1 MSLHI
6 NRFIDLIKAQES
18 RGGRDIVMSL
28 KDAKDL
34 HGDITKLLLVVEALR
49 EQQSAPKDDV
59 IKVEIDGGTFKSTQI
74 SS

>member
-18 RGGRDIVMSL
+18 RGGRDINMSL

-34 HGDITKLLLVVEALR
+34 HADITKLLLVLESLR
-49 EQQSAPKDDV
+49 QPSQAQEEV
-59 IKVEIDGGTFKSTQI
+59 IKVEITGGTF
-74 SS
+74 

>member
-34 HGDITKLLLVVEALR
+34 HSDITKLLLVVETLR
-49 EQQSAPKDDV
+49 ERQESQKEEV
-59 IKVEIDGGTFKSTQI
+59 IKVEITGGTF
-74 SS
+74 

>member
-18 RGGRDIVMSL
+18 RGGRDVTLPL

-34 HGDITKLLLVVEALR
+34 HADITKLLLTLEKLR
-49 EQQSAPKDDV
+49 EDQSKDNEIV
-59 IKVEIDGGTFKSTQI
+59 KVELTGGTF
-74 SS
+74 

>member
-18 RGGRDIVMSL
+18 RGGRDVTLPL

-34 HGDITKLLLVVEALR
+34 HADITKLLLTLEKLRDDQSKVDEVV
-49 EQQSAPKDDV
+49 
-59 IKVEIDGGTFKSTQI
+59 KVELTGGTF
-74 SS
+74 